1 MAPTRPEQP
10 PRRYK
15 LTVPAPIADRL
26 DAYALASH
34 QPAARAAAGLMLAAL
49 DRIDTPEGAELLEAR
64 RQVQELTG
72 RVEALRRQLA
82 ERAGAGA
89 VQQPEPRWEW
99 PLAVLLADAE
109 WWDRWLPRLYEL
121 LGRHLAPQ
129 AASSSR
135 RPAYGERERTPAP
148 EPMVDERGYA
158 DLLGFLFPAIR
169 DPQGTLT
176 WRSPSYAAAAAI
188 ADAAG
193 AESGATT
200 STRAQVWEPVI
211 RHVAEA
217 LGALESTGEP
227 GADAYLRLRA
237 EAEITGPWARTLRHL
252 VGEEQPEL
260 PRRRLA

>member
-1 MAPTRPEQP
+1 MPRTPPEQP

-15 LTVPAPIADRL
+15 LTLPAAVADRL
-26 DAYALASH
+26 DAYALTNH
-34 QPAARAAAGLMLAAL
+34 QPAARAAANLMLAAL
-49 DRIDTPEGAELLEAR
+49 DRVDTPEGAELLEAR

-82 ERAGAGA
+82 ERAGGQ
-89 VQQPEPRWEW
+89 VQQPAPRWEW
-99 PLAVLLADAE
+99 PLDVLLADAE

-121 LGRHLAPQ
+121 LGRRLAPQ
-129 AASSSR
+129 AAPSR

-148 EPMVDERGYA
+148 APLVDERGYS
-158 DLLGFLFPAIR
+158 DLLGFLFPPIA
-169 DPQGTLT
+169 DPQGMLT
-176 WRSPSYAAAAAI
+176 WRSPDYAAAAVI
-188 ADAAG
+188 ADAG
-193 AESGATT
+193 AEGGSSPT
-200 STRAQVWEPVI
+200 SIRAQVWEPVI

-217 LGALESTGEP
+217 LSALESTGEP

-252 VGEEQPEL
+252 VGEEEPEL

>member
-1 MAPTRPEQP
+1 MASTRPEQP

-15 LTVPAPIADRL
+15 LTLPAPIADRL

-72 RVEALRRQLA
+72 RLEALRRQLA
-82 ERAGAGA
+82 ERAGAGE
-89 VQQPEPRWEW
+89 VQAPAPRWEW
-99 PLAVLLADAE
+99 PLDVLLADAE

-121 LGRHLAPQ
+121 LGRRLAPEPPP
-129 AASSSR
+129 SR
-135 RPAYGERERTPAP
+135 RPYGERGPAP

-158 DLLGFLFPAIR
+158 DLLGFLFPPVT
-169 DPQGTLT
+169 DPAGPLT
-176 WRSPSYAAAAAI
+176 WRSPDYPAAAAI
-188 ADAAG
+188 ADAGASG
-193 AESGATT
+193 AEGGPRRSL
-200 STRAQVWEPVI
+200 RAQVWEPVI

-217 LGALESTGEP
+217 LCALESTGEP

-252 VGEEQPEL
+252 VGEEEPEL